1 MLVRGQNSRAASMK
15 LFDRVCRSNGTLIG
29 NIVLPKLNRP
39 YTQVERESCVSPAYL
54 GFSIKPD
61 DILWLFCN

>member
-1 MLVRGQNSRAASMK
+1 MK

-54 GFSIKPD
+54 AFSIKPD
-61 DILWLFCN
+61 DMLWLFCN